1 MFLRAFSVM
10 VAQSLPKFSSRMHA
24 WATKVA
30 GTWLIGEVEINDI
43 AEGERQADSETP
55 PLPWCVYFRLKLCN
69 LMQNSNTIYFLQ
81 DMSLSLIMTPDYSNF
96 DLQFSFGKMP
106 NPAQGIQAKHT
117 PYLTR
122 CPIAGGLR
130 KWHTNAQ
137 DNNWRHF

>member
-55 PLPWCVYFRLKLCN
+55 PLP
-69 LMQNSNTIYFLQ
+69 
-81 DMSLSLIMTPDYSNF
+81 
-96 DLQFSFGKMP
+96 
-106 NPAQGIQAKHT
+106 
-117 PYLTR
+117 
-122 CPIAGGLR
+122 
-130 KWHTNAQ
+130 
-137 DNNWRHF
+137 